1 MRLERDRHLDQGE
14 AMPLLQ
20 LEPFVFPETLLT
32 EPMADDGPAWLV
44 LHTRPRTEKA
54 LARRMAQQ
62 RLPFFLPLYK
72 KQWRNQGRLF
82 SSYLPAFPGYL
93 FVRGDGDV
101 RQAALETNLVAGV
114 LPVPDQQQLHGDLM
128 RIFRLIDSGLPLSP
142 EQHLPEGT
150 VVEITSGVL
159 EGMEGRVIRHG
170 KGLRLFVEVKFLQQG
185 VSAEVESWMVRVLRG
200 PEPRYVPGTASGA
213 MLLA

>member
-1 MRLERDRHLDQGE
+1 
-14 AMPLLQ
+14 MPLLQ

-32 EPMADDGPAWLV
+32 EPMAEAGPGWSV

-54 LARRMAQQ
+54 LARRLAQQ
-62 RLPFFLPLYK
+62 HLPFFLPLYK

-82 SSYLPAFPGYL
+82 SSYLPAFPGYV
-93 FVRGDGDV
+93 FVQGDGDV
-101 RQAALETNLVAGV
+101 RRSALETNFVARV
-114 LPVPDQQQLHGDLM
+114 LPVPDQHELHADLM
-128 RIFRLIDSGLPLSP
+128 RIYRLVEAGLPLSP

-150 VVEITSGVL
+150 IVEITSGVL
-159 EGMEGRVIRHG
+159 EGMEGKVIRHG

-185 VSAEVESWMVRVLRG
+185 VSTEVESWMVRVIRG
-200 PEPRYVPGTASGA
+200 PEPGYAPGTASGA